1 MHITFTKHR
10 PWGAMLS
17 ILAGVL
23 AFCPAHAQSTGTLSG
38 RIATADSGLSLEGV
52 QVSVAGT
59 GLRATSG
66 RGGRYLISGI
76 PTGSRTLRFSYL
88 GLADATAAI
97 DIAAGENVLNIELGG
112 EVFEM
117 EPFLV
122 EGTVI
127 GQARALNFQKTA
139 ATLSNIVS
147 ADAIG
152 RFPDQNAAEALNRL
166 PGVSV
171 ERDQG
176 EGRFVVI
183 RGIDPNLN
191 SVAIDGVK
199 LASPSTGERSTL
211 LDTIPTDTLQR
222 LEVYKSVL
230 PSQPGDSVGGYINI
244 RTPSAFDDDGPI
256 GRIALQSNYSDLTG
270 DWRGKASGAY
280 GTVFNEG
287 TMGLMINASY
297 EERTFGSDNNEADP
311 WEEAD
316 GSDGT
321 SGYVSEEFQLRE
333 YDLTRQRTGI
343 SASLEFK
350 PAADSYYFL
359 RGSWNQYED
368 TEIRHSG
375 IFELDD
381 FRAISEDSFVADDV
395 AFVREMKDRTEKMKI
410 MAASA
415 GGQNRIGDLTVDYRI
430 SYSRAEEDT
439 PFDFETVY
447 EFDDTIG
454 VRFDRTRSG
463 SPRHAQLAGAPLTDP
478 DLYEFD
484 GVELAEQLVKET
496 DWSGDI
502 HFTLETRLNALKS
515 VEFGGLVRSK
525 KKTSDSEVFKEDDNP
540 AAVETLAGFVHA
552 SPRDPFRSGLPYV
565 APAYTRFFYE
575 NRDAFALENDEE
587 DSSVEDFESDE
598 DIYAAFL
605 MGNFEL
611 SGWQVIAGVRIEHTR
626 FKTAGFELNE
636 NAETISPVRGS
647 NDYTHVLPGLHL
659 RRNLSEDM
667 VLRISANQTIARPN
681 FEQTIPNAAIDGDEV
696 EIGNPQLDPLESLN
710 LDASIE
716 YYLRPLGVISAAVFY
731 KNIDNFIY
739 AQTSEADFQDIS
751 DAEITTFR
759 NGPSGEILGVELAY
773 QRQLTFLPDA
783 LDGFSVYANLTLIDS
798 EATVLGPEEGD
809 PNRDVPFIK
818 QSDWIANL
826 ALSYENHGLFA
837 RLAYSYRDA
846 YLDEVGD
853 EPFED
858 RYMTSHG
865 QLDLSASYRVSE
877 NLSVFANWTNITDE
891 PLHAEFGE
899 SGRLSQYE
907 AYGWSLNAGV
917 KFVF

>member
-1 MHITFTKHR
+1 MPITSAQSR
-10 PWGAMLS
+10 LRRALLA
-17 ILAGVL
+17 ILAGLL
-23 AFCPAHAQSTGTLSG
+23 AFTSVHAQSTGTLSG
-38 RIATADSGLSLEGV
+38 RISAADSGLSLEGV
-52 QVSVAGT
+52 RVRIAGT
-59 GLRATSG
+59 DLHTASE
-66 RGGRYLISGI
+66 RGGRYLISGV
-76 PTGSRTLRFSYL
+76 PAGSQTVQFSYL
-88 GLADATAAI
+88 GLADATAI
-97 DIAAGENVLNIELGG
+97 IEIASGNNSLNIALGG

-127 GQARALNFQKTA
+127 GQARALNFQKSA
-139 ATLSNIVS
+139 ATLSNMVS

-166 PGVSV
+166 PGLSV

-244 RTPSAFDDDGPI
+244 RTPSAFDDEGPI
-256 GRIALQSNYSDLTG
+256 GRITLQANYADLSD

-280 GTVFNEG
+280 GAIFNEG
-287 TMGLMINASY
+287 TIGLMVNASY
-297 EERTFGSDNNEADP
+297 EERAFGSDNNEADP
-311 WEEAD
+311 WEETD
-316 GSDGT
+316 GSDGS
-321 SGYVSEEFQLRE
+321 SGYVAGEIQLRE

-381 FRAISEDSFVADDV
+381 FRAITDDGFAADDV
-395 AFVREMKDRTEKMKI
+395 TFVREMKDRTEKMKI
-410 MAASA
+410 FAASA
-415 GGQNRIGDLTVDYRI
+415 GGQNRMGELLVDYRL

-447 EFDDTIG
+447 EFDDAIG
-454 VRFDRTRSG
+454 VRFDRTRS
-463 SPRHAQLAGAPLTDP
+463 STPRHTQLAGAALTDP
-478 DLYEFD
+478 DLYAFD
-484 GVELAEQLVKET
+484 GVELAEQLVKES

-502 HFTLETRLNALKS
+502 HFTWETRREALKS
-515 VEFGGLVRSK
+515 VEFGGLFRSK
-525 KKTSDSEVFKEDDNP
+525 EKDSDLEVFKEDDNP
-540 AAVETLAGFVHA
+540 AAVDTLAGFVHA
-552 SPRDPFRSGLPYV
+552 SPRDPFGSGLPYV
-565 APAYTRFFYE
+565 APAYTRYFSD
-575 NRDAFALENDEE
+575 NRDAFALENDEA
-587 DSSVEDFESDE
+587 DSIVEDFTSDE
-598 DIYAAFL
+598 DVYAGFV

-626 FKTAGFELNE
+626 FKTRGFELNE
-636 NAETISPVRGS
+636 NTDTITPVSGS
-647 NDYTHVLPGLHL
+647 NDYTHVLPGVHL
-659 RRNLSEDM
+659 RRNLNDDM
-667 VLRISANQTIARPN
+667 VLRFSANQTIARPN

-696 EIGNPQLDPLESLN
+696 EIGNPRLDPLESIN
-710 LDASIE
+710 LDASFE
-716 YYLRPLGVISAAVFY
+716 YYLRPLGVLSAALFY
-731 KNIDNFIY
+731 KDIDNFIY
-739 AQTSEADFQDIS
+739 AQTSEGDYQGVS

-759 NGPSGEILGVELAY
+759 NGPSGRILGVELAY

-826 ALSYENHGLFA
+826 ALTYEKHGLFA
-837 RLAYSYRDA
+837 RLAYAYRDQ

-865 QLDLSASYRVSE
+865 QLDLSASYRVNE

-891 PLHAEFGE
+891 PLHAVFGE

-907 AYGWSLNAGV
+907 VYGWSLNAGM